1 MRSRLG
7 LSVGMVAAGVYFIA
21 LFGGYLALSLF
32 VGYILLIE
40 PNPWLR
46 KTAVKAFVVCL
57 AFSLISTV
65 FGFIPT
71 AFGMLMDALLIFDVN
86 VSALYVV
93 NNLTSIIHSIIDL
106 VRTDCRDIDKLMDEM
121 YQSTIPLGPIDNLIH
136 KHM

>member
-1 MRSRLG
+1 MKSRLG

-106 VRTDCRDIDKLMDEM
+106 VRTIVLLVLGFMAFN
-121 YQSTIPLGPIDNLIH
+121 QSTIPLGPIDNLIH

>member
-1 MRSRLG
+1 MKSRLG

-57 AFSLISTV
+57 AFSLISTI

-106 VRTDCRDIDKLMDEM
+106 VRTILLLVLGFMAFN
-121 YQSTIPLGPIDNLIH
+121 QSTIPLGPIDNLIH

>member
-1 MRSRLG
+1 MKSRLG

-57 AFSLISTV
+57 VFSLISTI

-106 VRTDCRDIDKLMDEM
+106 VRTILLLVLGFMAFN
-121 YQSTIPLGPIDNLIH
+121 QSTIPLGPIDNLIH